1 VGAATAAR
9 AEGARGD
16 LHALRRAAELA
27 RPVTLAGV
35 RALPVSP
42 ALATLLPEGI
52 RRGAVVSVAST
63 GPGATSLALA
73 LGAAASHEGS
83 WAAVVGH
90 PALGLQAAAELGI
103 DHGRLLVVPAVPP
116 ASWATVVAAL
126 LDGVDLVY
134 ARPPRGGV
142 SAGDA
147 RRLAARVREREAVLV
162 PVGGTWPLAAD
173 LRLAVGPSTWTRGGG
188 RLVAR
193 RAEVVASGRGVYA
206 RERRAELWL
215 PGPDGRV
222 AEA

>member
-1 VGAATAAR
+1 MGAATAAR
-9 AEGARGD
+9 ADGARGD

-35 RALPVSP
+35 RALPVSS

-52 RRGAVVSVAST
+52 RRGAVVSVTAT
-63 GPGATSLALA
+63 GAPGATSLALA
-73 LGAAASHEGS
+73 LGVAASEEGS
-83 WAAVVGH
+83 WTAVVGH
-90 PALGLQAAAELGI
+90 PALGLQAAGELGI
-103 DHGRLLVVPAVPP
+103 DHGRLLVVPDVPP

-126 LDGVDLVY
+126 VDGVDLVY

-162 PVGGTWPLAAD
+162 PLGSWPLSAD
-173 LRLAVGPSTWTRGGG
+173 LRLAVGPSTWTMAGG

-193 RAEVVASGRGVYA
+193 RAEVTASGRGVYA

-222 AEA
+222 AEV